1 MQRSVTL
8 ALSSFVLLLAACATP
23 AARTAF
29 EDGVSLYRDGYYLSA
44 REAFDTA
51 LRQEPEMASAWNNRG
66 VARARL
72 GDLEGAVLDYTE
84 AMRRAPTDAEYV
96 FNRGNAYAAGGNL
109 AQALADYTTAVTL
122 RPDYAQAFYNRGTV
136 RAATRDMRGA
146 AEDWRFAVALE
157 RDPWTRAAMERG
169 APVEGAYAMPRAV
182 AGGVTV
188 MMPASSPAVPSGAV
202 AGDAP
207 SLVARAMDR
216 ELNGDRLGAIV
227 DLRAAQAAET
237 DPARRT
243 RIDAMIRLLETAR

>member
-1 MQRSVTL
+1 MPR
-8 ALSSFVLLLAACATP
+8 AATW
-23 AARTAF
+23 R
-29 EDGVSLYRDGYYLSA
+29 
-44 REAFDTA
+44 
-51 LRQEPEMASAWNNRG
+51 
-66 VARARL
+66 
-72 GDLEGAVLDYTE
+72 
-84 AMRRAPTDAEYV
+84 
-96 FNRGNAYAAGGNL
+96 
-109 AQALADYTTAVTL
+109 YTTAVTL